1 MITKFGKRFLTNFIA
16 GNSSFSSKEIAIG
29 IANNTEYPLAD
40 TNSRLGFEFYRIPAR
55 VGGVDID
62 ASVTPTKYTV
72 IYSATIP
79 TNVAGKINEVGLY
92 PGERSSKNYFDSKL
106 LYDFELPYDWTTHDV
121 ILSGNT
127 VTTPSYSSEST
138 TYRVGSGGSG
148 LNFICPPNST
158 LEWTTPV
165 SLDLSGYSQQD
176 SITFAFHSQSTN
188 NSSIKVKFYSSD
200 NNYYEFDFSA
210 SGTGNFIIEKAFS
223 TSTAYGSPN
232 IQNIN
237 KMGFVL
243 TGGSGAS
250 MARVGADAIR
260 INDEDTFD
268 PTYGLIAR
276 SILSSEITKVLGRE
290 AQIEFKLDL
299 SFGE

>member
-16 GNSSFSSKEIAIG
+16 GNSSFSNKEIAIG

-40 TNSRLGFEFYRIPAR
+40 TNSRLGFEFYRVPAR

-72 IYSATIP
+72 IYSATLP
-79 TNVAGKINEVGLY
+79 TSIAGKINEVGLY
-92 PGERSSKNYFDSKL
+92 PGERSSKNYFDSKM

-121 ILSGNT
+121 YINGNIL
-127 VTTPSYSSEST
+127 TTPIYDSEAEVF
-138 TYRVGSGGSG
+138 RVGSGDSG

-158 LEWTTPV
+158 LEWTTPI

-176 SITFAFHSQSTN
+176 SIAFAFRSQSTN
-188 NSSIKVKFYSSD
+188 NSSLKIKFYSSD
-200 NNYYEFDFSA
+200 NNYYEFDF
-210 SGTGNFIIEKAFS
+210 TTPDTDNIIIEKLFS
-223 TSTAYGSPN
+223 TATAYGSPN

-237 KMGFVL
+237 RMGLSL
-243 TGGSGAS
+243 TAGSGS
-250 MARVGADAIR
+250 PFARINADAIR

-268 PTYGLIAR
+268 PIYGLIAR
-276 SILSSEITKVLGRE
+276 SVLASEITKVSGRE

-299 SFGE
+299 SFGD

>member
-1 MITKFGKRFLTNFIA
+1 LITKFGKRFLTNFIA
-16 GNSSFSSKEIAIG
+16 GNTSFSNKEIAIG
-29 IANNTEYPLAD
+29 IANNTEYPLSD

-55 VGGVDID
+55 AGGIDID

-106 LYDFELPYDWTTHDV
+106 LYNFELPYDWTTHDV
-121 ILSGNT
+121 VVSGNT
-127 VTTPSYSSEST
+127 ITTPSYDPEAAI
-138 TYRVGSGGSG
+138 YRVGAGDSG
-148 LNFICPPNST
+148 LNFICLPNST

-176 SITFAFHSQSTN
+176 SITFAFSAPSIN
-188 NSSIKVKFYSSD
+188 NSSIKIKFYSSD
-200 NNYYEFDFSA
+200 NNYYEFDFST
-210 SGTGNFIIEKAFS
+210 SGTGNFIIEKPFS
-223 TSTAYGSPN
+223 TGTAYGSPN

-243 TGGSGAS
+243 TGGSGAEV
-250 MARVGADAIR
+250 ARVRADAIR

-276 SILSSEITKVLGRE
+276 SILPAEITKVLGRE
-290 AQIEFKLDL
+290 SQIEFKLDL
-299 SFGE
+299 SFGD